1 MSKSTTFKPKLFW
14 ASFWMRLSGPGPGG
28 RLATRLASLFTRPYR
43 ARYRLAKLSTRG
55 YLSPSAS
62 LSHSQLKL
70 GSYCFIGDRVIIFE
84 AKGGGTVDIHDDV
97 HINQDCILETGEG
110 GHISV
115 GEGTRIQGRCQLSA
129 YKGPI
134 RIGRNALVAPSCA
147 FYPYDHE
154 FTRGQMVKHQSF
166 RSRGGIVIG
175 DDVWIGFGVIVLDG
189 ATIGDGAIV
198 GAGSV
203 VRSTIPENAI
213 AVGTPARVVGYRK
226 DPGEPAE
233 S

>member
-1 MSKSTTFKPKLFW
+1 MGL
-14 ASFWMRLSGPGPGG
+14 AGPGPGG

-43 ARYRLAKLSTRG
+43 ARYRLAKLNSKG

-70 GSYCFIGDRVIIFE
+70 GRHCFIGDRVIVFE
-84 AKGGGTVDIHDDV
+84 ASGGGAIDIADDV
-97 HINQDCILETGEG
+97 HINLDCILETGEG

-115 GEGTRIQGRCQLSA
+115 AEGTRIQGRCQFSA
-129 YKGPI
+129 YKGQI
-134 RIGRNALVAPSCA
+134 VIGRDVQVAPNCA
-147 FYPYDHE
+147 FYPYDHA
-154 FTRGQMVKHQSF
+154 FTRGELVKRQDL

-226 DPGEPAE
+226 DPDERAE
-233 S
+233 N